1 MILRMLETQRIS
13 QEALKYPNYSRRG
26 WIGVDLD
33 GTLAK
38 CETNMN
44 PNHIGAPVPLMLKRV
59 RYWIK
64 TGRTVKIFTARA
76 GDFHDE
82 INIHQWCV
90 RHGLPE
96 LQITNRKDHQM
107 LALWDDRAV
116 GVVKNIGVSILPTP
130 MTLWQSFRLRLL
142 LLLGSSAVMKVDHRH
157 LQVQFHAAQEASRV
171 ILECDG

>member
-1 MILRMLETQRIS
+1 MLESQRIS
-13 QEALKYPNYSRRG
+13 QEALKRPNYSKRG

-38 CETNMN
+38 CETNTN
-44 PNHIGAPVPLMLKRV
+44 PNHIGAPVLLMLKRV

-90 RHGLPE
+90 RHELPVLE
-96 LQITNRKDHQM
+96 ITNRKDHQM
-107 LALWDDRAV
+107 LALWDNLAV
-116 GVVKNIGVSILPTP
+116 GVVKNIGISNLPAPVS
-130 MTLWQSFRLRLL
+130 LWQSFRLRLL

-157 LQVQFHAAQEASRV
+157 LQVQFHAALEASRG